1 MVILFYSPFNQR
13 SRDTET
19 IMLAFKK
26 QGHKVISLS
35 QQEGY
40 LINDFLNSNG
50 VESFSILIKGPR
62 VGWWYFLRHIFYF
75 IRFCWKNNIQVVYSH
90 LEPANFVT
98 SIGQYLIRAKVYL
111 CRHHIDEAQLY
122 GFQNDLYYKI
132 TYRLARKI
140 IVVSDHAKRYMIEK
154 EGISSRKV
162 IHINLAYDFSL
173 YELPDKSKIEALRS
187 QYSCELLLI
196 AVCRLTKYKRPDLAI
211 EVVNTLI
218 QSGHKAKLIILGKG
232 EMKDALDE
240 KIRLLGLADHVF
252 MPGHVQNVLEYVS
265 ASDFLIHPSILDS
278 SCVAVKEAGLVAKPV
293 IVCKN
298 VGDFQDYIIH
308 GVNGFLADGD
318 NFVHDAVSVIKEQ
331 HTSKELLSGVG
342 LRLQSDVRRLFNID
356 EIVPLYDSLNK

>member
-26 QGHKVISLS
+26 QGHKVISLT

-40 LINDFLNSNG
+40 LINEFLNSNG
-50 VESFSILIKGPR
+50 VEAFSMVLKGSR

-75 IRFCWKNNIQVVYSH
+75 IRFCWKNNVQIVYSH
-90 LEPANFVT
+90 LEPANFVA
-98 SIGQYLIRAKVYL
+98 SVGQFFIRAKVYL
-111 CRHHIDEAQLY
+111 CRHHIDEAHLY

-132 TYRLARKI
+132 TYRLAKKI

-154 EGISSRKV
+154 EKIPAEKV

-173 YELPDKSKIEALRS
+173 YELPNVTRIETLKS

-211 EVVNTLI
+211 DVVSALI
-218 QSGHKAKLIILGKG
+218 QNGLNAKLIILGKG
-232 EMKDALDE
+232 ELKDALE
-240 KIRLLGLADHVF
+240 QKIHALGLTDHVF
-252 MPGHVQNVLEYVS
+252 LPGHVQNVLEYIS

-293 IVCKN
+293 IVCKGI
-298 VGDFQDYIIH
+298 GDFEDYITH
-308 GVNGFLADGD
+308 GVNGFLVDGD
-318 NFVHDAVSVIKEQ
+318 NFVSQTVSVIQRQYTNKEV
-331 HTSKELLSGVG
+331 LSNVG
-342 LRLQSDVRRLFNID
+342 LRLQSDVRRLFSVD
-356 EIVPLYDSLNK
+356 MIVPLYDSLNK